1 MEQTLKDKTRY
12 ASDVNDEFMLVVLS
26 YAYMCLNNIQL
37 ALLCVAVYNVMIPMD
52 CVYLIVCVCDYLNQ
66 FKM

>member
-26 YAYMCLNNIQL
+26 YAYMCLNNTIQL
-37 ALLCVAVYNVMIPMD
+37 ALLYVAVYDVMIPMD
-52 CVYLIVCVCDYLNQ
+52 CVYLIVCVII
-66 FKM
+66 